1 MVNEKKETKEAE
13 TEDTTKDSD
22 EGDKP
27 KSRGLID
34 DANSAAERLEAANKK
49 QEELIT
55 RQEEIAAKQ
64 LLAGKTEAGQA
75 PVKEEPISDK
85 EFSDKVMSGEVNP
98 LGV

>member
-13 TEDTTKDSD
+13 TEDTIKDSD

-64 LLAGKTEAGQA
+64 LLAGKTEAGLA